1 MKKRLLSGLAAL
13 TLAALLAAC
22 APEAP
27 APSETT
33 PPPEAEPSP
42 VWGEQVFERDYAGEE
57 STANVPEGV
66 VVSLRFVM
74 PYIENAGENPV
85 WQQLNESFAGQGN
98 EWLQKGRE
106 YLGAPG
112 LEPGGDYSVESV
124 YTIQRC
130 DRYLSIRYQRTE
142 ALAGEPAVTTSGAT
156 FDLTTGQVFYSLE
169 PLFQDVLEEGILLDA
184 VDIPAHSPYDRAYYE
199 GYFSF
204 RDFYLTGEHLVLLFP
219 VYADGATSPTATL
232 ERPIPLSQLQELLI
246 PPLQDAPSEGP
257 RALSQEEIDRV
268 NEAFASWT
276 EENGVT
282 IATPVSGFFTS
293 YYDDVT
299 RLDFAAFLQYFPDD
313 GTLSA
318 GDEAEAAALA
328 ALPGYPWGISPGSV
342 PIHRITRASVDAAL
356 ERYAGITSAGLA
368 GTSGVPC
375 LEDYDAWYTFTSDF
389 GPGMFVCA
397 GGQVDEAAGT
407 ALLWSEPWANGHRAE
422 LTLQKDGENWH
433 IRAHRN
439 TADQALLER
448 LANLTAEDIGYVSW
462 YGSNESPSAEELAEL
477 LRQAA
482 EHPID
487 HDSLTLNGSATDVVW
502 TLDCYLAP
510 KDQETY
516 SGDDALYLQ
525 AGLEEN
531 VVEVFGGA
539 NLPGGRLHLESEAL
553 YQLLRTSLDTPD
565 DIDQE
570 AYAACKALTDAYY
583 DARLAQVSADGGFVG
598 WELTG
603 FREADDETA
612 LDARAYAISAAFY
625 TDPPEGA
632 LRLLAGGMYVD
643 SSLRAHGLDW
653 QRVYLVTIGGEP
665 AGVLRQDWEGTE
677 ADSDPLGG
685 FSSTEALWAALWTP
699 GMEL

>member
-1 MKKRLLSGLAAL
+1 MKKRLLTGLSAL

-22 APEAP
+22 AAETP
-27 APSETT
+27 AQTT

-42 VWGEQVFERDYAGEE
+42 VWGEQVFERDYAVEE

-142 ALAGEPAVTTSGAT
+142 ALAGEPAVTTSSAT

-257 RALSQEEIDRV
+257 RALSQEEIDQV

-356 ERYAGITSAGLA
+356 ERYAGITSANLA
-368 GTSGVPC
+368 DTSGVPY

-462 YGSNESPSAEELAEL
+462 YGSNEPPTAEELAEL

-603 FREADDETA
+603 FREADDEAA

-632 LRLLAGGMYVD
+632 LHLLAGGMYVD

>member
-1 MKKRLLSGLAAL
+1 MKKRLLSGLSAL

-356 ERYAGITSAGLA
+356 ERYAGITSANLA
-368 GTSGVPC
+368 DTSGVPY

-389 GPGMFVCA
+389 GPGTFVCA
-397 GGQVDEAAGT
+397 GGQVEGDT
-407 ALLWSEPWANGHRAE
+407 ALLWTADREDGYRTE
-422 LTLQKDGENWH
+422 LTLQKDGENWY

-462 YGSNESPSAEELAEL
+462 YGSNEPSSAEELAEL

-482 EHPID
+482 EHPVD

-603 FREADDETA
+603 FREADDEAA

-632 LRLLAGGMYVD
+632 LRLLAGGMYAD

-665 AGVLRQDWEGTE
+665 AGVLRQDWEGTT
-677 ADSDPLGG
+677 ADNDPLGG
-685 FSSTEALWAALWTP
+685 FTSVEDLRAALWTP

>member
-22 APEAP
+22 APE

-257 RALSQEEIDRV
+257 RALSQEEIDQV

-356 ERYAGITSAGLA
+356 ERYAGITSANLA
-368 GTSGVPC
+368 DTSGVPC

-389 GPGMFVCA
+389 GPGTFQCA
-397 GGQVDEAAGT
+397 GGQVEGDT
-407 ALLWSEPWANGHRAE
+407 ALLWTADREDGYRTE

-462 YGSNESPSAEELAEL
+462 YGSNEPPTAEELAEL

-539 NLPGGRLHLESEAL
+539 SLPGGRLHLESEAL

-603 FREADDETA
+603 FREADEEAA

-665 AGVLRQDWEGTE
+665 AGVLRQDWTGTT
-677 ADSDPLGG
+677 ADNDPLGG
-685 FSSTEALWAALWTP
+685 FTSVEDLRAALWTP

>member
-22 APEAP
+22 APE

-257 RALSQEEIDRV
+257 RALSQEEIDQV

-356 ERYAGITSAGLA
+356 ERYAGITSANLA
-368 GTSGVPC
+368 DTSGVPC

-389 GPGMFVCA
+389 CPGTFQCA
-397 GGQVDEAAGT
+397 GGQVEGDT
-407 ALLWSEPWANGHRAE
+407 ALLWTADREDGYRTE

-462 YGSNESPSAEELAEL
+462 YGSNEPPTAEELAEL

-487 HDSLTLNGSATDVVW
+487 HADFTLNGSATDVVW

-603 FREADDETA
+603 FREADEEAA

-653 QRVYLVTIGGEP
+653 QRVYLVTIGGES

-685 FSSTEALWAALWTP
+685 FSSTEALRAALWTP

>member
-257 RALSQEEIDRV
+257 RALSQEEIDQV

-342 PIHRITRASVDAAL
+342 PIHRITRTSVDAAL
-356 ERYAGITSAGLA
+356 ERYAGITSADLA
-368 GTSGVPC
+368 DTSGVPY

-389 GPGMFVCA
+389 SPGMFVCA
-397 GGQVDEAAGT
+397 GGQVEGDT
-407 ALLWSEPWANGHRAE
+407 ALLWTADREDGCRTE

-462 YGSNESPSAEELAEL
+462 YGSNEPPTAEELAEL

-603 FREADDETA
+603 FREADDEAA

>member
-257 RALSQEEIDRV
+257 RALSQEEIDQV

-356 ERYAGITSAGLA
+356 ERYAGITSANLA
-368 GTSGVPC
+368 DTSGVPY

-389 GPGMFVCA
+389 GPGTFQCA
-397 GGQVDEAAGT
+397 GGQVEGDT
-407 ALLWSEPWANGHRAE
+407 ALLWTADREDGCRTE

-448 LANLTAEDIGYVSW
+448 LANLTAEDIRYVSW
-462 YGSNESPSAEELAEL
+462 YGSNEPPTAEELAEL

-482 EHPID
+482 EHPVD

-603 FREADDETA
+603 FREADEEAA

-632 LRLLAGGMYVD
+632 LRLLAGGMYAD

-677 ADSDPLGG
+677 ADSDPLDG

>member
-1 MKKRLLSGLAAL
+1 MKIRLLSGLSAL

-257 RALSQEEIDRV
+257 RALSQEEIDQV

-368 GTSGVPC
+368 DTSGVPY

-397 GGQVDEAAGT
+397 GGQVEGDT
-407 ALLWSEPWANGHRAE
+407 ALLWTADREDGYRTE

-448 LANLTAEDIGYVSW
+448 LTNLTAEDIGYVSW
-462 YGSNESPSAEELAEL
+462 YGSNEPPTAEELAEL

-482 EHPID
+482 EHPVD

-539 NLPGGRLHLESEAL
+539 SLPGGRLHLESEAL

-603 FREADDETA
+603 FREADEEAA

-665 AGVLRQDWEGTE
+665 AGVLRQDWTGTT
-677 ADSDPLGG
+677 ADNDPLGG
-685 FSSTEALWAALWTP
+685 FTSVEDLRAALWTP

>member
-1 MKKRLLSGLAAL
+1 MGETECMKRYFLPLLAAL

-33 PPPEAEPSP
+33 PPPETTPAS
-42 VWGEQVFERDYAGEE
+42 
-57 STANVPEGV
+57 
-66 VVSLRFVM
+66 
-74 PYIENAGENPV
+74 
-85 WQQLNESFAGQGN
+85 
-98 EWLQKGRE
+98 
-106 YLGAPG
+106 
-112 LEPGGDYSVESV
+112 ESV
-124 YTIQRC
+124 R
-130 DRYLSIRYQRTE
+130 
-142 ALAGEPAVTTSGAT
+142 P
-156 FDLTTGQVFYSLE
+156 LT
-169 PLFQDVLEEGILLDA
+169 
-184 VDIPAHSPYDRAYYE
+184 
-199 GYFSF
+199 
-204 RDFYLTGEHLVLLFP
+204 
-219 VYADGATSPTATL
+219 
-232 ERPIPLSQLQELLI
+232 
-246 PPLQDAPSEGP
+246 
-257 RALSQEEIDRV
+257 QEEVAAV

-293 YYDDVT
+293 WYGDV
-299 RLDFAAFLQYFPDD
+299 RELSFPDFLCYFPDD
-313 GTLSA
+313 GVL
-318 GDEAEAAALA
+318 GDTDREEFTALA
-328 ALPGYPWGISPGSV
+328 ALPDFPWNNESTTVERNLPSDLPV

-356 ERYAGITSAGLA
+356 ERYAGITSADLA
-368 GTSGVPC
+368 DTSGVPY
-375 LEDYDAWYTFTSDF
+375 LKDYDAWYTFTSDF

-462 YGSNESPSAEELAEL
+462 YGSNEPPSAEELAEL

-539 NLPGGRLHLESEAL
+539 NLPGGRLHLENEAL
-553 YQLLRTSLDTPD
+553 YQLLRTSMDTPD
-565 DIDQE
+565 DLLADP
-570 AYAACKALTDAYY
+570 ASYAPYQDAIAAHLDRVCASAWDGRYTSW
-583 DARLAQVSADGGFVG
+583 DIVEFAREDGWTGFADGSALEVY
-598 WELTG
+598 WVKSA
-603 FREADDETA
+603 FRTE
-612 LDARAYAISAAFY
+612 
-625 TDPPEGA
+625 PPEDA
-632 LRLLAGGMYVD
+632 AQLLAGGMYVD
-643 SSLRAHGLDW
+643 SQLRAYGLDANPL
-653 QRVYLVTIGGEP
+653 LVVAVPPEGEP
-665 AGVLRQDWEGTE
+665 YPLAFVPWDWWGELPLAGLDTLEEAIPVLDQAG
-677 ADSDPLGG
+677 
-685 FSSTEALWAALWTP
+685 
-699 GMEL
+699 ELCVELK

>member
-22 APEAP
+22 APE

-85 WQQLNESFAGQGN
+85 WQQLNESFVGQGN

-257 RALSQEEIDRV
+257 RALSQEEIDQV

-356 ERYAGITSAGLA
+356 ERYAGITSANLA
-368 GTSGVPC
+368 DTSGVPC

-389 GPGMFVCA
+389 GPGTFQCA
-397 GGQVDEAAGT
+397 GGQVEGDT
-407 ALLWSEPWANGHRAE
+407 ALLWTADREDGYRTE

-462 YGSNESPSAEELAEL
+462 YGSNEPPTAEELAEL

-482 EHPID
+482 EHPVD

-603 FREADDETA
+603 FREADEEAA

-665 AGVLRQDWEGTE
+665 AGVLRQDWTGTT
-677 ADSDPLGG
+677 ADNDPLGG
-685 FSSTEALWAALWTP
+685 FTSVEDLRAALWTP

>member
-257 RALSQEEIDRV
+257 RALSQEEIDQV

-356 ERYAGITSAGLA
+356 ERYAGITSANLA
-368 GTSGVPC
+368 DTSGVPY
-375 LEDYDAWYTFTSDF
+375 LEDYDAWHTFTSDF
-389 GPGMFVCA
+389 GPGTFQCA
-397 GGQVDEAAGT
+397 GGQVEGDT
-407 ALLWSEPWANGHRAE
+407 ALLWTADREDGCRTE

-462 YGSNESPSAEELAEL
+462 YGSNEPPTAEELAEL

-482 EHPID
+482 EHPVD

-510 KDQETY
+510 KDQET
-516 SGDDALYLQ
+516 
-525 AGLEEN
+525 
-531 VVEVFGGA
+531 
-539 NLPGGRLHLESEAL
+539 
-553 YQLLRTSLDTPD
+553 
-565 DIDQE
+565 
-570 AYAACKALTDAYY
+570 
-583 DARLAQVSADGGFVG
+583 
-598 WELTG
+598 
-603 FREADDETA
+603 
-612 LDARAYAISAAFY
+612 
-625 TDPPEGA
+625 
-632 LRLLAGGMYVD
+632 
-643 SSLRAHGLDW
+643 
-653 QRVYLVTIGGEP
+653 
-665 AGVLRQDWEGTE
+665 
-677 ADSDPLGG
+677 
-685 FSSTEALWAALWTP
+685 
-699 GMEL
+699 

>member
-22 APEAP
+22 APE

-257 RALSQEEIDRV
+257 RALSQEEIDQV

-276 EENGVT
+276 EENGAT

-356 ERYAGITSAGLA
+356 ERYAGITSANLA
-368 GTSGVPC
+368 DTSGVPY

-389 GPGMFVCA
+389 GPGTFVCA
-397 GGQVDEAAGT
+397 GGQVEGDT
-407 ALLWSEPWANGHRAE
+407 ALLWTADREDGYRTE

-462 YGSNESPSAEELAEL
+462 YGSNEPSSAEELAEL

-482 EHPID
+482 EYPVD

-603 FREADDETA
+603 FREADDEAA

-632 LRLLAGGMYVD
+632 LRLLAGGMYAD

>member
-257 RALSQEEIDRV
+257 RALSQEEIDQV

-356 ERYAGITSAGLA
+356 ERYAGITSANLA
-368 GTSGVPC
+368 DTSGVPY

-389 GPGMFVCA
+389 GPGTFQCA
-397 GGQVDEAAGT
+397 GGQVEGDT
-407 ALLWSEPWANGHRAE
+407 ALLWTADREDGYRTE

-448 LANLTAEDIGYVSW
+448 LDNLTAEDIGYVSW
-462 YGSNESPSAEELAEL
+462 YGSNEPPTAEELAEL

-603 FREADDETA
+603 FREADEEAA

-632 LRLLAGGMYVD
+632 LRLLAGGMYAD

>member
-356 ERYAGITSAGLA
+356 ERYAGITSANLA
-368 GTSGVPC
+368 DTSGVPY

-389 GPGMFVCA
+389 GPGTFVCA
-397 GGQVDEAAGT
+397 GGQVEGDT
-407 ALLWSEPWANGHRAE
+407 ALLWTADREDGYRTE
-422 LTLQKDGENWH
+422 LTLQKDGENWY

-462 YGSNESPSAEELAEL
+462 YGSNEPPTAEELAEL

-482 EHPID
+482 EHPVD

-603 FREADDETA
+603 FREADDEAA

-632 LRLLAGGMYVD
+632 LRLLAGGMYAD

>member
-22 APEAP
+22 APE

-257 RALSQEEIDRV
+257 RALSQEEIDQV

-356 ERYAGITSAGLA
+356 ERYAGITSANLA
-368 GTSGVPC
+368 DTSGVPY

-389 GPGMFVCA
+389 GPGTFVCA
-397 GGQVDEAAGT
+397 GGQVEGDT
-407 ALLWSEPWANGHRAE
+407 ALLWTADREDSCRTE
-422 LTLQKDGENWH
+422 LTLQKDGENWY

-462 YGSNESPSAEELAEL
+462 YGSNEPPTAE
-477 LRQAA
+477 
-482 EHPID
+482 
-487 HDSLTLNGSATDVVW
+487 
-502 TLDCYLAP
+502 
-510 KDQETY
+510 
-516 SGDDALYLQ
+516 
-525 AGLEEN
+525 
-531 VVEVFGGA
+531 
-539 NLPGGRLHLESEAL
+539 
-553 YQLLRTSLDTPD
+553 
-565 DIDQE
+565 
-570 AYAACKALTDAYY
+570 
-583 DARLAQVSADGGFVG
+583 
-598 WELTG
+598 
-603 FREADDETA
+603 
-612 LDARAYAISAAFY
+612 
-625 TDPPEGA
+625 
-632 LRLLAGGMYVD
+632 
-643 SSLRAHGLDW
+643 
-653 QRVYLVTIGGEP
+653 
-665 AGVLRQDWEGTE
+665 
-677 ADSDPLGG
+677 
-685 FSSTEALWAALWTP
+685 
-699 GMEL
+699 

>member
-257 RALSQEEIDRV
+257 RALSQEEIDQV

-356 ERYAGITSAGLA
+356 ERYAGITSANLA
-368 GTSGVPC
+368 DTSGVPY

-389 GPGMFVCA
+389 GPGTFQCA
-397 GGQVDEAAGT
+397 GGQVEGDT
-407 ALLWSEPWANGHRAE
+407 ALLWTADREDGYRTE

-448 LANLTAEDIGYVSW
+448 LDNLTAEDIGYVSW
-462 YGSNESPSAEELAEL
+462 YGSNEPPSAEELAEL

-482 EHPID
+482 EHPIA

-603 FREADDETA
+603 FREADDEAA

-632 LRLLAGGMYVD
+632 LRLLAGGMYAD

-677 ADSDPLGG
+677 ADSDSLGG
-685 FSSTEALWAALWTP
+685 FASAEELRAALWMP

>member
-27 APSETT
+27 SETT
-33 PPPEAEPSP
+33 PPPKAEPSP

-257 RALSQEEIDRV
+257 RALSQEEIDQV

-368 GTSGVPC
+368 DTSGVPC

-462 YGSNESPSAEELAEL
+462 YGSNEPPTAEELAEL

-539 NLPGGRLHLESEAL
+539 NLPGGRLHLEREAL

-603 FREADDETA
+603 FREADDEAA

-665 AGVLRQDWEGTE
+665 AGVLRQDWTGTT
-677 ADSDPLGG
+677 ADNDPLGG
-685 FSSTEALWAALWTP
+685 FTSVEDLRAALWMP

>member
-1 MKKRLLSGLAAL
+1 MKKRLLTGLSAL

-22 APEAP
+22 AAETP
-27 APSETT
+27 AQTT

-356 ERYAGITSAGLA
+356 ERYAGITSANLA
-368 GTSGVPC
+368 DTSGVPY

-389 GPGMFVCA
+389 GPGTFQCA
-397 GGQVDEAAGT
+397 GGQVEGDT
-407 ALLWSEPWANGHRAE
+407 ALLWTADREDGCRTE

-448 LANLTAEDIGYVSW
+448 LANLTAEDIRYVSW
-462 YGSNESPSAEELAEL
+462 YGSNEPSSAEELAEL

-482 EHPID
+482 EHPVD
-487 HDSLTLNGSATDVVW
+487 HDSPTLNGSATDVVW

-603 FREADDETA
+603 FREADDEAA

-632 LRLLAGGMYVD
+632 LRLLAGGMYAD

>member
-184 VDIPAHSPYDRAYYE
+184 VDIPAHSPYNRAYYE

-257 RALSQEEIDRV
+257 RALSQEEIDQV

-356 ERYAGITSAGLA
+356 ERYAGITSANLA
-368 GTSGVPC
+368 DTSGVPY

-389 GPGMFVCA
+389 SPGMFVCA
-397 GGQVDEAAGT
+397 GGQVEGDT
-407 ALLWSEPWANGHRAE
+407 ALLWTADREDGYRTE

-462 YGSNESPSAEELAEL
+462 YGSNEPPTAEELAEL

-603 FREADDETA
+603 FREADDEAA

-632 LRLLAGGMYVD
+632 LRLLAGGMYAD

>member
-257 RALSQEEIDRV
+257 RALSQEEIDQV

-276 EENGVT
+276 EENGAT

-356 ERYAGITSAGLA
+356 ERYAGITSANLA
-368 GTSGVPC
+368 DTSGVPY

-389 GPGMFVCA
+389 GPGTFVCA
-397 GGQVDEAAGT
+397 GGQVEGDT
-407 ALLWSEPWANGHRAE
+407 ALLWTADREDGYRTE

-462 YGSNESPSAEELAEL
+462 YGSNEPSSAEELAEL

-482 EHPID
+482 EYPVD

-603 FREADDETA
+603 FREADDEAA

-632 LRLLAGGMYVD
+632 LRLLAGGMYAD

>member
-1 MKKRLLSGLAAL
+1 MKKRMFSLLAAL
-13 TLAALLAAC
+13 ALALLLTAC
-22 APEAP
+22 GPEAP
-27 APSETT
+27 APVDTT
-33 PPPEAEPSP
+33 PPPETSP
-42 VWGEQVFERDYAGEE
+42 A
-57 STANVPEGV
+57 S
-66 VVSLRFVM
+66 
-74 PYIENAGENPV
+74 
-85 WQQLNESFAGQGN
+85 
-98 EWLQKGRE
+98 
-106 YLGAPG
+106 
-112 LEPGGDYSVESV
+112 
-124 YTIQRC
+124 
-130 DRYLSIRYQRTE
+130 
-142 ALAGEPAVTTSGAT
+142 EPA
-156 FDLTTGQVFYSLE
+156 
-169 PLFQDVLEEGILLDA
+169 
-184 VDIPAHSPYDRAYYE
+184 
-199 GYFSF
+199 
-204 RDFYLTGEHLVLLFP
+204 
-219 VYADGATSPTATL
+219 
-232 ERPIPLSQLQELLI
+232 
-246 PPLQDAPSEGP
+246 
-257 RALSQEEIDRV
+257 RALTQEEVAAV

-356 ERYAGITSAGLA
+356 ERYAGITSANLA
-368 GTSGVPC
+368 DTSGVPY

-462 YGSNESPSAEELAEL
+462 YGSNEPPTAEELAEL

-603 FREADDETA
+603 FREADEEAA

-653 QRVYLVTIGGEP
+653 QRVYLVTIGGES

-685 FSSTEALWAALWTP
+685 FSSTEALRAALWTP

>member
-257 RALSQEEIDRV
+257 RALSQEEIDQV

-356 ERYAGITSAGLA
+356 ERYAGITSADLA
-368 GTSGVPC
+368 DTSGVPY

-389 GPGMFVCA
+389 GPGTFQCA
-397 GGQVDEAAGT
+397 GGQVEGDT
-407 ALLWSEPWANGHRAE
+407 ALLWTADREDGCRTE

-448 LANLTAEDIGYVSW
+448 LANLTAEDIRYVSW
-462 YGSNESPSAEELAEL
+462 YGSNEPPTAEELAEL

-482 EHPID
+482 EHPVD

-603 FREADDETA
+603 FREADDEAA

-632 LRLLAGGMYVD
+632 LRLLAGGMYAD

>member
-85 WQQLNESFAGQGN
+85 WQQLNESLAGQGN

-257 RALSQEEIDRV
+257 RALSQEEIDQV

-356 ERYAGITSAGLA
+356 ERYAGITSANLA
-368 GTSGVPC
+368 DTSGVPY

-389 GPGMFVCA
+389 GPGTFQCA
-397 GGQVDEAAGT
+397 GGQVEGDT
-407 ALLWSEPWANGHRAE
+407 ALLWTADREDGCRTE

-448 LANLTAEDIGYVSW
+448 LANLTAEDIRYVSW
-462 YGSNESPSAEELAEL
+462 YGSNEPPTAEELAEL

-482 EHPID
+482 EHPVD

-603 FREADDETA
+603 FREADDEAA

-632 LRLLAGGMYVD
+632 LRLLAGGMYAD

>member
-22 APEAP
+22 APE

-257 RALSQEEIDRV
+257 RALSQEEIDQV

-356 ERYAGITSAGLA
+356 ERYAGITSADLA
-368 GTSGVPC
+368 DTSGVPY

-389 GPGMFVCA
+389 GPGTFQCA
-397 GGQVDEAAGT
+397 GGQVEGDT
-407 ALLWSEPWANGHRAE
+407 ALLWTADREDGYRTE

-462 YGSNESPSAEELAEL
+462 YGSNEPPTAEELAEL

-603 FREADDETA
+603 FREADEEAA

-677 ADSDPLGG
+677 ADSDSLGG
-685 FSSTEALWAALWTP
+685 FASAEELRAALWMP

>member
-257 RALSQEEIDRV
+257 RALSQEEIDQV

-356 ERYAGITSAGLA
+356 ERYAGITSANLA
-368 GTSGVPC
+368 DTSGVPY

-389 GPGMFVCA
+389 GPGTFVCA
-397 GGQVDEAAGT
+397 GGQVEGDT
-407 ALLWSEPWANGHRAE
+407 ALLWTADREDGYRTE

-448 LANLTAEDIGYVSW
+448 LANLTAEDIRYVSW
-462 YGSNESPSAEELAEL
+462 YGSNEPPTAEELAEL

-482 EHPID
+482 EHPVD

-603 FREADDETA
+603 FREADDEAA

>member
-356 ERYAGITSAGLA
+356 ERYAGITSANLA
-368 GTSGVPC
+368 DTSGVPY

-389 GPGMFVCA
+389 GPGTFVCA
-397 GGQVDEAAGT
+397 GGQVEGDT
-407 ALLWSEPWANGHRAE
+407 ALLWTADREDGYRTE
-422 LTLQKDGENWH
+422 LTLQKDGENWY

-462 YGSNESPSAEELAEL
+462 YGSNEPPTAEELAEL

-482 EHPID
+482 EHPVD

-603 FREADDETA
+603 FREADEEAA

-632 LRLLAGGMYVD
+632 LHLLAGGMYAD

>member
-85 WQQLNESFAGQGN
+85 WQQLTESFAGQGN

-356 ERYAGITSAGLA
+356 ERYAGITSANLA
-368 GTSGVPC
+368 DTSGVPY

-389 GPGMFVCA
+389 GPGTFQCA
-397 GGQVDEAAGT
+397 GGQVEGDT
-407 ALLWSEPWANGHRAE
+407 ALLWTADREDGYRTE

-462 YGSNESPSAEELAEL
+462 YGSNEPPTAEELAEL

-487 HDSLTLNGSATDVVW
+487 HADFTLNGSATDVVW

-603 FREADDETA
+603 FREADEEAA

-665 AGVLRQDWEGTE
+665 AGVLRQDWTGTT
-677 ADSDPLGG
+677 ADNDPLGG
-685 FSSTEALWAALWTP
+685 FTSVEDLRAALWTP

>member
-22 APEAP
+22 APE

-257 RALSQEEIDRV
+257 RALSQEEIDQV

-356 ERYAGITSAGLA
+356 ERYAGITSANLA
-368 GTSGVPC
+368 DTSGVPC

-448 LANLTAEDIGYVSW
+448 LTNLTAEDIGYVSW
-462 YGSNESPSAEELAEL
+462 YGSNEPPSAEELAEL

-539 NLPGGRLHLESEAL
+539 NLPGGRLHLEREAL

-603 FREADDETA
+603 FREADEEAA

-653 QRVYLVTIGGEP
+653 QRVYLVTIGGES

-685 FSSTEALWAALWTP
+685 FSSTEALRAALWTP

>member
-257 RALSQEEIDRV
+257 RALSQEEIDQV

-299 RLDFAAFLQYFPDD
+299 RLVFAAFLQYFPDD

-356 ERYAGITSAGLA
+356 ERYAGITSADLA
-368 GTSGVPC
+368 DTSGVPY

-389 GPGMFVCA
+389 GPGTFQCA
-397 GGQVDEAAGT
+397 GGQVEGDT
-407 ALLWSEPWANGHRAE
+407 ALLWTADREDGCRTE

-448 LANLTAEDIGYVSW
+448 LANLTAEDIRYVSW
-462 YGSNESPSAEELAEL
+462 YGSNEPPTAEELAEL

-482 EHPID
+482 EHPVD

-603 FREADDETA
+603 FREADEEAA

-632 LRLLAGGMYVD
+632 LRLLAGGMYAD

>member
-232 ERPIPLSQLQELLI
+232 ERPSPLSQLQELLI

-257 RALSQEEIDRV
+257 RALSQEEIDQV

-356 ERYAGITSAGLA
+356 ERYAGITSANLA
-368 GTSGVPC
+368 DTSGVPY

-389 GPGMFVCA
+389 GPGTFVCA
-397 GGQVDEAAGT
+397 GGQVEGDT
-407 ALLWSEPWANGHRAE
+407 ALLWTADREDGYRTE

-462 YGSNESPSAEELAEL
+462 YGSNEPPTAEELAEL

-603 FREADDETA
+603 FREADEEAA

>member
-356 ERYAGITSAGLA
+356 ERYAGITSANLA
-368 GTSGVPC
+368 DTSGVPY

-389 GPGMFVCA
+389 GPGTFVCA
-397 GGQVDEAAGT
+397 GGQVEGDT
-407 ALLWSEPWANGHRAE
+407 ALLWTADREDGYRTE

-462 YGSNESPSAEELAEL
+462 YGSNEPPTAEELAEL

-570 AYAACKALTDAYY
+570 SYAACKALTDAYY

-603 FREADDETA
+603 FREADEEAA

-632 LRLLAGGMYVD
+632 LHLLAGGMYVD

-665 AGVLRQDWEGTE
+665 AGVLRQDWTGTT
-677 ADSDPLGG
+677 ADNDPLGG
-685 FSSTEALWAALWTP
+685 FTSVEDLRAALWTP

>member
-184 VDIPAHSPYDRAYYE
+184 VDIPAHSPYGRAYYE

-204 RDFYLTGEHLVLLFP
+204 TDFYLTGNHLVLLFP

-257 RALSQEEIDRV
+257 RALSQEEIDQV

-276 EENGVT
+276 EENGAT

-356 ERYAGITSAGLA
+356 ERYAGITSANLA
-368 GTSGVPC
+368 DTSGVPY

-389 GPGMFVCA
+389 GPGTFVCA
-397 GGQVDEAAGT
+397 GGQVEGDT
-407 ALLWSEPWANGHRAE
+407 ALLWTADREDGYRTE

-462 YGSNESPSAEELAEL
+462 YGSNEPSSAEELAEL

-482 EHPID
+482 EYPVD

-603 FREADDETA
+603 FREADEEAA

-665 AGVLRQDWEGTE
+665 SGVLRQDWEGTE

-685 FSSTEALWAALWTP
+685 FTSAEELRAALWMP

>member
-257 RALSQEEIDRV
+257 RALSQEEIDQV

-276 EENGVT
+276 EENGAT

-356 ERYAGITSAGLA
+356 ERYAGITSANLA
-368 GTSGVPC
+368 DTSGVPY

-389 GPGMFVCA
+389 GPGTFVCA
-397 GGQVDEAAGT
+397 GGQVEGDT
-407 ALLWSEPWANGHRAE
+407 ALLWTADREDGYRTE

-462 YGSNESPSAEELAEL
+462 YGSNEPPSAEELAEL

-482 EHPID
+482 EHPVD

-603 FREADDETA
+603 FREADDEAA

-632 LRLLAGGMYVD
+632 LRLLAGGMYAD

>member
-257 RALSQEEIDRV
+257 RALSQEEIDQV

-313 GTLSA
+313 GALSA

-356 ERYAGITSAGLA
+356 ERYAGITSANLA
-368 GTSGVPC
+368 DTSGVPY

-389 GPGMFVCA
+389 GPGTFVCA
-397 GGQVDEAAGT
+397 GGQVEGDT
-407 ALLWSEPWANGHRAE
+407 ALLWTADREDGYRTE
-422 LTLQKDGENWH
+422 LTLQKDGENWY

-462 YGSNESPSAEELAEL
+462 YGSNEPPTAEELAEL

-603 FREADDETA
+603 FREADDEAA

-632 LRLLAGGMYVD
+632 LRLLAGGMYAD